1 MRKNGTP
8 CEIHVDLPCKVS
20 VKARGYWS
28 GGMQAT
34 ELLGY
39 LGALLTLA
47 TFSMKTMVHLRV
59 AGIAAN
65 IAFVAYGA
73 LGSVHPVLLLH
84 LVLLPLN
91 AWRLQQLLR
100 LTREIREASA
110 HGLSVDW
117 LKPYTRCKSVRTGQ
131 TLFRR
136 GDAATDV
143 LFVLSGQFRAVEADV
158 PLSKGDVFGE
168 LGLISRERRRTQ
180 TVVCEQ
186 DGVLLQITY
195 DEVRQ
200 LYFQNPKFG
209 FFFLE
214 LVAERLMRDANRSS
228 EDRASKLR
236 VA

>member
-1 MRKNGTP
+1 MRP
-8 CEIHVDLPCKVS
+8 I
-20 VKARGYWS
+20 
-28 GGMQAT
+28 

-47 TFSMKTMVHLRV
+47 TFSMKTMMHLRM

-73 LGSVHPVLLLH
+73 LGTVYPVLLLH

-100 LTREIREASA
+100 LTREIREASM

-117 LKPYTRCKSVRTGQ
+117 LKPYTRYKSVRSGQ

-136 GDAATDV
+136 GDIATEV
-143 LFVLSGQFRAVEADV
+143 LFVLNGRFRAVEADV
-158 PLSKGDVFGE
+158 PLAKGEVFGE
-168 LGLISRERRRTQ
+168 LGLITRDHRRTQ

-186 DGVLLQITY
+186 DGALLQITY

-209 FFFLE
+209 FFFLQ
-214 LVAERLMRDANRSS
+214 LAAERLMRDANHSG
-228 EDRASKLR
+228 EDRAGKLR
-236 VA
+236 AA

>member
-1 MRKNGTP
+1 
-8 CEIHVDLPCKVS
+8 
-20 VKARGYWS
+20 
-28 GGMQAT
+28 MQAA

-47 TFSMKTMVHLRV
+47 TFSMKTMVHLRI

-65 IAFVAYGA
+65 IAFIAYGA
-73 LGSVHPVLLLH
+73 LGNVYPVLLLH

-91 AWRLQQLLR
+91 AWRLQQLVR

-117 LKPYTRCKSVRTGQ
+117 LKPYTRCKSVRAGQ

-136 GDAATDV
+136 GDAATEV
-143 LFVLSGQFRAVEADV
+143 LFVLNGRFRAVEADV
-158 PLSKGDVFGE
+158 PLTRGEVFGE
-168 LGLISRERRRTQ
+168 LGLVSRDHRRTQ
-180 TVVCEQ
+180 TVICEQ
-186 DGVLLQITY
+186 DGALLQITY

-214 LVAERLMRDANRSS
+214 LAAERLIRDANRSS
-228 EDRASKLR
+228 DDRPGTLR
-236 VA
+236 AA